1 MKRLRSRTAVVIA
14 SGVTG
19 DTYPEDLLNGAIVEN
34 SLDLV
39 EMSSELDSID
49 LQVLVSNSDDLINR
63 ARGISPKITI
73 EKTDDD
79 FHFGRKLYGVIE
91 GYGIENLL
99 YIGGG
104 TGLLL
109 ERADLDRM
117 LQRIISEERISISNN
132 FYSTDFFGVS
142 PAGKMLGTSPP
153 RKDNLLGWKSRDAG
167 FKAAELERNAKTQVD
182 VDSPGDLIPL
192 REFGTPH
199 KRLGEYLSS
208 LDLHTSSYHTIKRQ
222 LTQPEKRL
230 VVAGRIGAS
239 TWSYLEKNA
248 ACHVDVYSEGRGSY
262 AVRRDEEPI
271 PSLLGSFFDR
281 DDPKAVLEVLLSRG
295 TGLLLDTRIIFN
307 FHGNWPSRSER
318 FWADLLRPEELK
330 TPYLKD
336 LTEAILELK
345 QPVIP
350 GGHSLVSG
358 ALYLMVDKA
367 WRDGDV
373 GQVNV
378 RPVTIPL

>member
-39 EMSSELDSID
+39 EMSSELDSVD

-182 VDSPGDLIPL
+182 VDSPGDLVPL

-208 LDLHTSSYHTIKRQ
+208 LDLHTSSY
-222 LTQPEKRL
+222 
-230 VVAGRIGAS
+230 
-239 TWSYLEKNA
+239 
-248 ACHVDVYSEGRGSY
+248 
-262 AVRRDEEPI
+262 
-271 PSLLGSFFDR
+271 
-281 DDPKAVLEVLLSRG
+281 
-295 TGLLLDTRIIFN
+295 
-307 FHGNWPSRSER
+307 
-318 FWADLLRPEELK
+318 
-330 TPYLKD
+330 
-336 LTEAILELK
+336 
-345 QPVIP
+345 
-350 GGHSLVSG
+350 
-358 ALYLMVDKA
+358 
-367 WRDGDV
+367 
-373 GQVNV
+373 
-378 RPVTIPL
+378 